1 MTPEAY
7 LRLAWQSVIAP
18 REVAQLLL
26 SLRLG
31 HEALLVSAAL
41 VLVLNTALVRASAL
55 ITPPDPAIAP
65 FVEQPLTFFMGLGGI
80 LALVALVLTWCGRAL
95 GGEGRIE
102 DVGVLMIWLQGLRV
116 LAQIVMLVLVPLAPA
131 LALVVSLGASAI
143 GLWIL
148 VNFVAEAHR
157 FETLGK
163 AVFVLLLAVTGL
175 ALGMSFFFTLI
186 GATAS
191 GMNGNV

>member
-1 MTPEAY
+1 MTLHAY
-7 LRLAWQSVIAP
+7 LRLAWRSVVAP
-18 REVAQLLL
+18 REVARWLL
-26 SLRLG
+26 SLKLE
-31 HEALLVSAAL
+31 HEALLVSAGL

-55 ITPPDPAIAP
+55 ITLPDPAIAP

-80 LALVALVLTWCGRAL
+80 LAMVALVLTWCGRAV
-95 GGEGRIE
+95 GGVGRIE
-102 DVGVLMIWLQGLRV
+102 DVGLMMIWLQGLRV
-116 LAQIVMLVLVPLAPA
+116 MVQAMMLVLVPLSPVIAT
-131 LALVVSLGASAI
+131 VVSLAASMV

-148 VNFVAEAHR
+148 VNFLAEAHR
-157 FETLGK
+157 FPSLGK
-163 AVFVLLLAVTGL
+163 AAVVLLLAVTGL